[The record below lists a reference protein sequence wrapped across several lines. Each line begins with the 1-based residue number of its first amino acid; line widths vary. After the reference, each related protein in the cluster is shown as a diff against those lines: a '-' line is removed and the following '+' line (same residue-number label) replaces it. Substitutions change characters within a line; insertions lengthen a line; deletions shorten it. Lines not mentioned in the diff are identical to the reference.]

1 MIQEAFLLG
10 IDPEKTLTQI
20 IMHSNAH
27 GLPGGTSGKKK
38 KKKKKPCLPV
48 QEMLIYSGLIP
59 RLGRSPRGEHG
70 NPLQYSCLETLH
82 GRNLHEL
89 QSMQSQRVRQCS

>member
-27 GLPGGTSGKKK
+27 GLPGGASGKKK
-38 KKKKKPCLPV
+38 KKKTLPASAGDANRLRFDPKV
-48 QEMLIYSGLIP
+48 GKIP
-59 RLGRSPRGEHG
+59 SRRTWQPTPVFLPGDSPWTES
-70 NPLQYSCLETLH
+70 P
-82 GRNLHEL
+82 
-89 QSMQSQRVRQCS
+89 